1 MELAYQARPLD
12 RRTEPLHPYGRYMNV
27 SLVIGLV
34 IACIVLMILERLG
47 VPTTLRLSFKGD
59 IKRESQWLAQ
69 YGQAVCTAAAVALIW
84 QLDPR
89 PPEQRQKS
97 VLVTIVAVATASISA
112 FIIKRLLG
120 RVRPN
125 REQAGQF
132 LGFTIRHDN
141 ARESF
146 PSSHSACAV
155 ALTVVLIHLY
165 PNGAATF
172 WTFALVT
179 AGLRYLMDAHWP
191 SDVVGGIALGYVA
204 AWVIIGALG
213 A

>member
-1 MELAYQARPLD
+1 
-12 RRTEPLHPYGRYMNV
+12 MNV
-27 SLVIGLV
+27 SLVIGLL
-34 IACIVLMILERLG
+34 IACVVLMILERLG

-69 YGQAVCTAAAVALIW
+69 YGQFVCTAAAVALIW

-89 PPEQRQKS
+89 PQELRVKY
-97 VLVTIVAVATASISA
+97 VLMTIAAVSAASISA
-112 FIIKRLLG
+112 FLIKRLCG

-132 LGFTIRHDN
+132 LGFTLKHDN

-155 ALTVVLIHLY
+155 ALTVALIHLY
-165 PNGAATF
+165 PQGTIAF
-172 WTFALVT
+172 WTFALIT
-179 AGLRYLMDAHWP
+179 AGLRYLLDAHWP
-191 SDVVGGIALGYVA
+191 SDVLGGIALGYVMA
-204 AWVIIGALG
+204 TLVAGAFG
-213 A
+213 I

>member
-1 MELAYQARPLD
+1 MCVVLGAPLD
-12 RRTEPLHPYGRYMNV
+12 RVTSCLHPYIDNMNV

-34 IACIVLMILERLG
+34 IACVVLMILERLG

-69 YGQAVCTAAAVALIW
+69 YGQFVCTAAAVALIW
-84 QLDPR
+84 QLDPN
-89 PPEQRQKS
+89 PDPKIRQKYVLMTIAS
-97 VLVTIVAVATASISA
+97 VAAASVSA
-112 FIIKRLLG
+112 FLIKRLCG

-132 LGFTIRHDN
+132 LGFTLKHDN

-155 ALTVVLIHLY
+155 ALTVALIHLY
-165 PNGAATF
+165 PQGTITF
-172 WTFALVT
+172 WTFALIT
-179 AGLRYLMDAHWP
+179 AGLRYVLDAHWP
-191 SDVVGGIALGYVA
+191 SDVLGGIALGYVMA
-204 AWVIIGALG
+204 SLVAGAFG
-213 A
+213 I